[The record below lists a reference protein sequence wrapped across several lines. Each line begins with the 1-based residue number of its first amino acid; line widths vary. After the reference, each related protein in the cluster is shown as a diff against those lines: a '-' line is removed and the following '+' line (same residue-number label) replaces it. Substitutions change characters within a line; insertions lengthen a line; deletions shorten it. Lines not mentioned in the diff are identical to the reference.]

1 MIPGYDA
8 APQVV
13 HTMTKRRSSL
23 RGADL
28 RFQYVVYQVWSE
40 MQEKRERLLKKGG
53 LLRRITGCGM
63 ML

>member
-40 MQEKRERLLKKGG
+40 MQEKRERLLKKAA
-53 LLRRITGCGM
+53 C
-63 ML
+63 